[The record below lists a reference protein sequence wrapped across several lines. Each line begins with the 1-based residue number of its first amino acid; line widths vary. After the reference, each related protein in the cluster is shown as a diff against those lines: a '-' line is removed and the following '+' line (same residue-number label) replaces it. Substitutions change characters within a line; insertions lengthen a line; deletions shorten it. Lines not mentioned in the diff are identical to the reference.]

1 MKKIEYCAEP
11 DDAGARIDKW
21 ISLSVPEL
29 SRSYIQKCLK
39 DGCVAVN
46 GKLTV
51 KPSYRVDAGD
61 EIVFEVPDASVPDI
75 EPEDIPL
82 DIIYEDEDMIVVNK
96 PKGMVVHPA
105 PGHYS
110 GTLVNAV
117 MYHCRGQ
124 LSGINGVMRPG
135 IVHRIDRD
143 TTGSVMICKNDDAHR
158 SIAAQL
164 EAHTINRLYHAIVW
178 NNITDDEG
186 TVTGAIG
193 RDPSDRK
200 KMAVVDDEHGKSA
213 VTHYRVLKRFG
224 QFTYVECRLETGR
237 THQIRVHMSHIGH
250 PLLGDTVYGGSSG
263 RFCLEGQCLHAKTLG
278 FIHPR
283 TGEYIET
290 DAPLPEYF
298 RHLLDIL

>member
-21 ISLSVPEL
+21 ISVSVPEL

-200 KMAVVDDEHGKSA
+200 KMAVVDDGHGKSA